1 MIVDYTFTYNI
12 SAGFN
17 QILFPQP
24 ILVRKGSVILI
35 SQNSL
40 NSTSVAV
47 DTSGSASYSD
57 MIWTNNLSKLNN
69 TSNYRLYFKPMT
81 NFSSYKTE
89 FTLSHAYSKIGIYNV
104 SILFLSSNQLFSQI
118 VNITDCK
125 LIFIICL
132 HKTILTY

>member
-24 ILVRKGSVILI
+24 ILVKKGSVILI

-69 TSNYRLYFKPMT
+69 TSNYRLYFKPLT
-81 NFSSYKTE
+81 NFSSYQSS
-89 FTLSHAYSKIGIYNV
+89 FTLSHAYSNIGLYNM
-104 SILFLSSNQLFSQI
+104 SIFFNSSRQLISQI

-125 LIFIICL
+125 YFKLI
-132 HKTILTY
+132 